1 MIRGWLKRIR
11 KPKSRNRPKPERA
24 TRVRPRIQW
33 LRWLPVI
40 SGMGI
45 AGAAF
50 VLAAYAL
57 DRPIHKVEVAGVF
70 RRVTALD
77 VEQIVRA
84 RLHGGFVRANL
95 SEVQG
100 AIEALPW
107 VDTARVQRQWPDE
120 IVVHITEQEAV
131 ARWGES
137 GLVNARGELFVRD
150 ERHVPMELPLLK
162 GPPGAEHRVADRFFQ
177 IKPQLESAGLAIQG
191 ISVDDRGAWEIELS
205 TGVVIRLGRREV
217 DERIERFLK
226 SGASLAAG
234 RSAEISYIDMRY
246 SNGFAVGWHSSQ
258 S

>member
-1 MIRGWLKRIR
+1 
-11 KPKSRNRPKPERA
+11 
-24 TRVRPRIQW
+24 
-33 LRWLPVI
+33 
-40 SGMGI
+40 MGI
-45 AGAAF
+45 AAAAF

-70 RRVTALD
+70 RRVTAMD

-95 SEVQG
+95 TEVQG

-107 VDTARVQRQWPDE
+107 VDTARVQRHWPDAL
-120 IVVHITEQEAV
+120 IVHITEQEAI

-162 GPPGAEHRVADRFFQ
+162 GPQGAERRVADRFFQ
-177 IKPQLESAGLAIQG
+177 VRSQLESAGLQIQG
-191 ISVDDRGAWEIELS
+191 LSLDDRGAWEIELS
-205 TGVVIRLGRREV
+205 SGVVIRLGRREV
-217 DERIERFLK
+217 EERIERFLK
-226 SGASLAAG
+226 SGASLISG
-234 RSAEISYIDMRY
+234 RANEISYIDMRY
-246 SNGFAVGWHSSQ
+246 SNGFAVGWNSSQ